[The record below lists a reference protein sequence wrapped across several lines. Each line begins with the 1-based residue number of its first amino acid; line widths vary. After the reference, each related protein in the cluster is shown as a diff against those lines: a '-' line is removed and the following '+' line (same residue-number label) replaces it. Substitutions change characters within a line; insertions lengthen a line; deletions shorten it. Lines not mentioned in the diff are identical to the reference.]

1 MTLSDRPEA
10 SSRRDLWRVIGHYP
24 KADLAFVDEILC
36 DDGQGAILRS
46 AQIRT
51 VPGSVDE
58 APNFL
63 MAIHGLTGETH
74 FAAENQAAV
83 SALTLLRNS
92 TPSYV
97 SLDEFEL
104 LITKDA
110 LLAHLRWQES
120 KFQRRLQAG
129 VIADLTMDFIHEELG
144 ERLIQIAPNRVSS
157 IREFVNIEVL
167 ARKIREIPGWPV
179 VDKNEIVCQVHTFV
193 LQELK
198 GSV

>member
-1 MTLSDRPEA
+1 MTFIDHTNA
-10 SSRRDLWRVIGHYP
+10 GSRRDLWRVIGHYP
-24 KADLAFVDEILC
+24 KADLAFVDEIVC
-36 DDGQGAILRS
+36 DNGQGAILRS
-46 AQIRT
+46 AEIRAI
-51 VPGSVDE
+51 PGSVDE

-92 TPSYV
+92 TPSCV

-120 KFQRRLQAG
+120 KLQRRLRAG
-129 VIADLTMDFIHEELG
+129 VIADLTMDFIHEELC
-144 ERLIQIAPNRVSS
+144 ERLIQVASNRVSS
-157 IREFVNIEVL
+157 IREFVDVEEL
-167 ARKIREIPGWPV
+167 AKKIRDVPGWPV
-179 VDKNEIVCQVHTFV
+179 VDKNEVAHQVRTFV

-198 GSV
+198 GPV